1 MQWLSVYLMTGQK
14 ELEKYKEMPKYA
26 LIPTYI
32 KNLPLLPSDE
42 INGCR
47 TFGTVT
53 QKKLKPPRVF
63 NISGKKNIHPY
74 HIICYYKIQVI
85 KKHK

>member
-14 ELEKYKEMPKYA
+14 ELEKYKEMPKYT
-26 LIPTYI
+26 LTCI
-32 KNLPLLPSDE
+32 KKLPLISSDE

-53 QKKLKPPRVF
+53 
-63 NISGKKNIHPY
+63 
-74 HIICYYKIQVI
+74 
-85 KKHK
+85 